1 MISRIAHNFA
11 TSNKIYKIDSVPVRL
26 GATGRLLEYAV
37 FGFFLDAKTRYRESL
52 MQSYHLTDEFTD
64 IAAEQAVLASIKQ
77 SPALYWDFVDFLTLE
92 VFTKEASTWQ
102 ALTLALET
110 AQPLRGYP
118 ETTLGK
124 TVYLV
129 DS

>member
-1 MISRIAHNFA
+1 
-11 TSNKIYKIDSVPVRL
+11 
-26 GATGRLLEYAV
+26 
-37 FGFFLDAKTRYRESL
+37 

-102 ALTLALET
+102 ALTLALSTRTYFFTYLCSGIPSNGNGSPLLET
-110 AQPLRGYP
+110 YKNFC
-118 ETTLGK
+118 LG
-124 TVYLV
+124 T
-129 DS
+129 